1 MSPDP
6 HKLHL
11 RKAVKA
17 WSVEA
22 RRRRALYEAAT
33 EHRHAAM
40 YEARVAGIPIDTIA
54 ADAGT
59 DRSAVH
65 RNIVKHAR
73 RNDLPLPRGAAHA
86 SKRSSAA

>member
-1 MSPDP
+1 MADPD
-6 HKLHL
+6 KLTL
-11 RKAVKA
+11 RKGVKA

-33 EHRHAAM
+33 DARHRAM
-40 YEARVAGIPIDTIA
+40 NEARVAGIPLDTIA

-65 RNIVKHAR
+65 RHIA
-73 RNDLPLPRGAAHA
+73 
-86 SKRSSAA
+86 